1 MTTRFLL
8 IKHLSLGFGVLLK
21 RENADVGKI
30 YFAETRAAKS
40 VILSHP
46 YLSVAEGL
54 TLSKFVSLGL
64 YEGLFDEQTKE
75 KGREYLENHI
85 KDMHVAENECYGSI
99 MGSHEYQFRISVD
112 QNSFINIPSLAY
124 RSALTSFLTFLSSM
138 VLSVS
143 SILFFTRLFNSVWKA
158 SELSCIMSPDMA

>member
-99 MGSHEYQFRISVD
+99 MA
-112 QNSFINIPSLAY
+112 NSLATIPTD
-124 RSALTSFLTFLSSM
+124 TSTRWLVLHPAASS
-138 VLSVS
+138 
-143 SILFFTRLFNSVWKA
+143 FTRVAMILRTSTSNR
-158 SELSCIMSPDMA
+158 